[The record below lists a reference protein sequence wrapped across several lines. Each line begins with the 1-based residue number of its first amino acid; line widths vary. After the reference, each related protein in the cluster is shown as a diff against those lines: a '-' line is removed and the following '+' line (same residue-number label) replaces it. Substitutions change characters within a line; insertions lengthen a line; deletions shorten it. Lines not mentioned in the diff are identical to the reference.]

1 MTRGVWM
8 LIIFG
13 VILIL
18 ALWLGVVCAK
28 VNADY
33 VPGGPTTVRPPAQS
47 PTVTAVGPAGIDIE
61 PGTGRCGDKPSLRYP
76 LSREPSGGRIG
87 ALRRGADA
95 AGLDKPATC
104 PALGLVRLFDA
115 LRQVESVGNDYAVG
129 DGGRSKG
136 PYQCGRAAWA
146 DGGGNPADYD
156 RLVWNRAACERVM
169 LGYWKRCGAV
179 TDEQKART
187 WNGGPRG
194 AEKKATLEYWQK
206 VQGEMR

>member
-1 MTRGVWM
+1 MTRGVWL

-18 ALWLGVVCAK
+18 ALWLGIVCAK

-33 VPGGPTTVRPPAQS
+33 VPGGSMIVRPPAQP
-47 PTVTAVGPAGIDIE
+47 PTATAVGPAGPLIE
-61 PGTGRCGDKPSLRYP
+61 NQTGRAAETEVPSAASARRLP
-76 LSREPSGGRIG
+76 
-87 ALRRGADA
+87 RGADA
-95 AGLDKPATC
+95 KPAQARPVC
-104 PALGLVRLFDA
+104 LFDA
-115 LRQVESVGNDYAVG
+115 LRQVESAGNDYAVG

-169 LGYWKRCGAV
+169 VGYWKRYGCE
-179 TDEQKART
+179 TDEQRARC

-194 AEKKATLEYWQK
+194 AEKKATLKYWQRVNVEIVGQCGPEECVK
-206 VQGEMR
+206 